1 VKANME
7 IVTLAV
13 LTLLVIVCGGAGV
26 YLAELGNPDANTT
39 NLGDAFWWAV
49 VTIATVGYGDYYPVT
64 AVGRVI
70 VAVVMFSG
78 IGIFV
83 LFVGALSQRRFKRAQ
98 SKLKSTTEVQPTLLG
113 LESKG
118 AIKNQ
123 IDEMERLSEEDFD
136 KLIITMKRVR
146 HSLREDSK
154 DVHKCSRCGSVYR
167 MRPKICSSCGL
178 ELT

>member
-1 VKANME
+1 
-7 IVTLAV
+7 V
-13 LTLLVIVCGGAGV
+13 LSHIQ
-26 YLAELGNPDANTT
+26 D
-39 NLGDAFWWAV
+39 
-49 VTIATVGYGDYYPVT
+49 
-64 AVGRVI
+64 
-70 VAVVMFSG
+70 
-78 IGIFV
+78 
-83 LFVGALSQRRFKRAQ
+83 LSEHSRGL
-98 SKLKSTTEVQPTLLG
+98 LKSTTEVQPTLQG

-167 MRPKICSSCGL
+167 MKPKFCSSCGL